1 MRAFFSLRFAT
12 SHGFSRFFLLV
23 GFGVLFLRIDDPY
36 AWLLSP
42 LFVCFTG
49 QQASKMLTREVRAG
63 GLLFP
68 NLRISRSFRP
78 HRRHSIRSCPPFAP
92 SRSVGSYP
100 VAPQSLAFRGRP
112 PLRHTANPTVPSCSS
127 PLLGVRLFSWVCLCS
142 GGFTPPSP
150 YVAALA
156 CYRRR
161 FSRSQRTVLVI
172 LGASSEE
179 APRIS
184 LSSNST
190 CLNCCL
196 SSASAN
202 DPRCRGLFLSTAR
215 RTLFPFSSH
224 SM

>member
-1 MRAFFSLRFAT
+1 
-12 SHGFSRFFLLV
+12 
-23 GFGVLFLRIDDPY
+23 
-36 AWLLSP
+36 
-42 LFVCFTG
+42 
-49 QQASKMLTREVRAG
+49 MLTREVRAG

-78 HRRHSIRSCPPFAP
+78 HRRALHLILPTLRAFAK
-92 SRSVGSYP
+92 GGLLP
-100 VAPQSLAFRGRP
+100 VAPQISLLFALDIAFVATAFRGRP
-112 PLRHTANPTVPSCSS
+112 PMRHTANPTVPSCSS

-156 CYRRR
+156 CYPRR

-172 LGASSEE
+172 LGASSKDVL
-179 APRIS
+179 RIS